1 MSKTVKIVLI
11 VLAVIIVAVVAY
23 RWYSKKKAV
32 STPAKNGGSVTAAT
46 APAIK
51 IATVKE
57 AGTVSQ
63 AAASE

>member
-11 VLAVIIVAVVAY
+11 VVAVIIVALVAY
-23 RWYSKKKAV
+23 RWYSKKKTV
-32 STPAKNGGSVTAAT
+32 SAPVKNGGSVTPAS

-63 AAASE
+63 SNSSE